1 MSDQWDVGGWDGWMD
16 GYTTV
21 DGYMPYGYIYIYK
34 YKNILF
40 NCLQAHNG
48 NCFFLAFLL
57 GLFFST
63 TGIIPGNVRRLRW
76 W

>member
-40 NCLQAHNG
+40 LQATSQQ
-48 NCFFLAFLL
+48 A
-57 GLFFST
+57 T
-63 TGIIPGNVRRLRW
+63 QR
-76 W
+76 